1 MLGVDTALLFCVI
14 RAHETLPFAR
24 DTQAGYE
31 MTLCLKRREL
41 KYPELLAYCMT
52 SHALAVE
59 ATDDLPRKAGTV
71 SCHPSAHKNQDRLHA
86 TDQ

>member
-1 MLGVDTALLFCVI
+1 MLGVDTVLLFCVI

-24 DTQAGYE
+24 DTRAPQE
-31 MTLCLKRREL
+31 MALCLKRGEL

-59 ATDDLPRKAGTV
+59 ATSDLPRKSGEV
-71 SCHPSAHKNQDRLHA
+71 SCHPAGNKNQDRLQHA
-86 TDQ
+86 DR